1 MSLETCKATLD
12 KLSKEPQGQ
21 ELPTRAVQGEA
32 QLGDGYQGRL
42 YLGIKT
48 EFGLQRKV
56 EFRLAEKVGK
66 VSEKDRQID
75 MMLKRNTTF
84 TYISTIS

>member
-1 MSLETCKATLD
+1 MSLEMHKATLDKLSVD

-21 ELPTRAVQGEA
+21 ELPTRAVQGET
-32 QLGDGYQGRL
+32 QLGNGYQGRL

-48 EFGLQRKV
+48 EFRLHKQV

-66 VSEKDRQID
+66 VSEKDRQTD
-75 MMLKRNTTF
+75 R
-84 TYISTIS
+84 